1 MRCGSRDRDAGKIEE
16 HETVF
21 SIVFVNLV
29 YFIDESIIINIRQPF
44 LRSPRKWQI
53 YGEFDSGSE

>member
-1 MRCGSRDRDAGKIEE
+1 MVLEIETQARLKNMRRF
-16 HETVF
+16 F